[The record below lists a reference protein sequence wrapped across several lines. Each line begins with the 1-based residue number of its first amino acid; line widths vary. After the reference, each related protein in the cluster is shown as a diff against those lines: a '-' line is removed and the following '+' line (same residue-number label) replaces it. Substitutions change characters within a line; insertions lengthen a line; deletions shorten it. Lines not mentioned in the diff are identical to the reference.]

1 MQNEPEKLKLACLPA
16 PVPKDNFQQLSQY
29 VKEPIPEF
37 DDAAD
42 IRDYLEII
50 LRRKWLILII
60 LLISIATTF
69 VVSLTM
75 KPQYK
80 ANGKIEL
87 TIQSPRV
94 TKFEDMAML
103 GTQIQTREFMQTQLK
118 LLKSETLGDRVIDKL
133 ELEHNP
139 ALTPAPDWAITKLMT
154 SVKNNVAD
162 FYAGL
167 FNSGATDSIQAGD
180 PNLPELKL
188 RKKIEDKFAKNLDV
202 QPERD
207 TTIFSLAFTSTDPAV
222 SRAVINTMIQEY
234 ITWQVDKKIEATIAA
249 KQRLEKQIELARI
262 QLEKAETN
270 LNDFSRKA
278 GIVSLNANQNLIY
291 SQLEEANKAYS
302 TIQTERMSKE
312 ALYDQSKQGGNSLPA
327 MLESPLIQRLR
338 ESYVAAAADYKQG
351 SATFKDDY
359 PALQNLKAKMQDIEK
374 QIKTEENR
382 ILESI
387 RNDYLAATMKEESL
401 KKDTEDKKLLAI
413 ALNDQSTQYKILDRE
428 VETSKQIHQSLLERS
443 KEIDAKV
450 GTELGNIQVVDYA
463 KLPLKPY
470 SPNIPLNIF
479 VAAVAGMVLGLGLA
493 FLLEYL
499 DNTIKRIEELSD
511 RFHLPVL
518 GVVPVVEADEAV
530 KIGSLVRLN
539 PTAGFSESIRTA
551 KVSIQLSSSMDRP
564 PKLLFITSTNAAEGK
579 STIAVNLA
587 QAFASDEKVL
597 IIDADLRKP
606 NLHRILGKNGN
617 GNGNGASSARK
628 IGLSNYLT
636 GTGTKFIQE
645 SGIPNL
651 RVVYA
656 GPIPPNPSELLSS
669 NRMRQFLAAVYA
681 HYDRIIIDGPPAIG
695 FADALILGHYAD
707 GVILVSVLGQ
717 THREALRV
725 FRRNLE
731 NVGGRMIGTIVN
743 KLTQGSQYGGYYKYY
758 RYYSYQTTYRQANTP
773 DLLSNVGCLEGVE
786 SLSEQRPS

>member
-1 MQNEPEKLKLACLPA
+1 
-16 PVPKDNFQQLSQY
+16 
-29 VKEPIPEF
+29 
-37 DDAAD
+37 
-42 IRDYLEII
+42 
-50 LRRKWLILII
+50 
-60 LLISIATTF
+60 
-69 VVSLTM
+69 
-75 KPQYK
+75 
-80 ANGKIEL
+80 
-87 TIQSPRV
+87 
-94 TKFEDMAML
+94 
-103 GTQIQTREFMQTQLK
+103 
-118 LLKSETLGDRVIDKL
+118 
-133 ELEHNP
+133 
-139 ALTPAPDWAITKLMT
+139 
-154 SVKNNVAD
+154 
-162 FYAGL
+162 
-167 FNSGATDSIQAGD
+167 
-180 PNLPELKL
+180 
-188 RKKIEDKFAKNLDV
+188 
-202 QPERD
+202 
-207 TTIFSLAFTSTDPAV
+207 
-222 SRAVINTMIQEY
+222 
-234 ITWQVDKKIEATIAA
+234 
-249 KQRLEKQIELARI
+249 
-262 QLEKAETN
+262 
-270 LNDFSRKA
+270 
-278 GIVSLNANQNLIY
+278 
-291 SQLEEANKAYS
+291 
-302 TIQTERMSKE
+302 MSKE

-338 ESYVAAAADYKQG
+338 ESYVTAAADYKQG

-463 KLPLKPY
+463 KLPLKPC
-470 SPNIPLNIF
+470 SPNIPLNIL
-479 VAAVAGMVLGLGLA
+479 VAAVAGIILGLGLA

-530 KIGSLVRLN
+530 QIGSLVRLN

>member
-1 MQNEPEKLKLACLPA
+1 MQNESEKLNLTYLTA

-29 VKEPIPEF
+29 VKEPVPEF

-50 LRRKWLILII
+50 LRRKWLISII
-60 LLISIATTF
+60 VLISIATTLI
-69 VVSLTM
+69 VSLAM

-133 ELEHNP
+133 QLEHNP
-139 ALTPAPDWAITKLMT
+139 ALAPAPDWAITKLIR
-154 SVKNNVAD
+154 SAGVSVAD
-162 FYAGL
+162 FYTGL
-167 FNSGATDSIQAGD
+167 FHSTGDTVQPGDS
-180 PNLPELKL
+180 NLPELKL
-188 RKKIEDKFAKNLDV
+188 RKKIEDKFARSLDV

-207 TTIFSLAFTSTDPAV
+207 TTIFSLAFSSTDPSV
-222 SRAVINTMIQEY
+222 SRDVINTMIQEY

-302 TIQTERMSKE
+302 SIQTERMSKE
-312 ALYDQSKQGGNSLPA
+312 ALYNQSRQGGDTLPA
-327 MLESPLIQRLR
+327 MRESPLIQRLR
-338 ESYVAAAADYKQG
+338 ESYVTAAADYKQG

-359 PALQNLKAKMQDIEK
+359 PALQNLKAKMLDIEK

-382 ILESI
+382 IIESI
-387 RNDYLAATMKEESL
+387 KNDYLAATMKEETL
-401 KKDTEDKKLLAI
+401 RKDTEEKKRLAI

-463 KLPLKPY
+463 KLPLKPC
-470 SPNIPLNIF
+470 SPNIPLNILL
-479 VAAVAGMVLGLGLA
+479 AAVAGMVFGLALA
-493 FLLEYL
+493 FLLEFL

-511 RFHLPVL
+511 RFQLPVL

-606 NLHRILGKNGN
+606 NLHKIMGKNGN
-617 GNGNGASSARK
+617 GNGASMARR

-636 GTGTKFIQE
+636 GTGTRFIQE

-651 RVVYA
+651 RAVYA

-758 RYYSYQTTYRQANTP
+758 RYYSYQTAYRQAKAP
-773 DLLSNVGCLEGVE
+773 DLLPSGEHLGGVE
-786 SLSEQRPS
+786 SLGDQHPS